1 MRLQKVTITSAITT
15 FIIKGNKWDYKKWP
29 EHRSLQF
36 LLQKVTNEITKS
48 DQNIGHYNFY
58 YKR

>member
-1 MRLQKVTITSAITT
+1 MRLQK
-15 FIIKGNKWDYKKWP
+15 
-29 EHRSLQF
+29 HRTLQF

-48 DQNIGHYNFY
+48 DYNIGHYNFY

>member
-1 MRLQKVTITSAITT
+1 MRLQK
-15 FIIKGNKWDYKKWP
+15 
-29 EHRSLQF
+29 HRTLQF

-48 DQNIGHYNFY
+48 DHYIGHYNFLLQKVTNKIIKSDHYIGHYNFY